1 MRAKAVLGAALA
13 AMLILAA
20 VPQAWAVVEMPDKHS
35 LENKL
40 LKKYGI
46 ISESDNIDYW
56 APSDAINTVRKLYDI
71 LESKPPESL
80 TKEEAYLLETH
91 YAAINDLEKTE
102 YYFNLIMQKDP
113 NYVPAY
119 ITLARETDDDAK
131 ALKLLLKTL
140 EINPDG
146 IVMEAY
152 GTRKETQN
160 LWRSIGYGLGELREP
175 YGYDIPQELIDWFVD
190 GAAVMA
196 EHGEIKTKEDLERIG
211 FYEKRDEVL
220 RALEK
225 KPLGLRIA
233 EALPV
238 GGATKG
244 VLGEILVLHG
254 IKIAVGLATLLFF
267 VWFALAM
274 RRADEGV
281 AS

>member
-13 AMLILAA
+13 VMLVLA
-20 VPQAWAVVEMPDKHS
+20 VLPQAWAVVVIDDSSLIDK
-35 LENKL
+35 LAEKYDVPRNKWGAVRTDILAEKL
-40 LKKYGI
+40 L
-46 ISESDNIDYW
+46 
-56 APSDAINTVRKLYDI
+56 AIPENQLTVEELY
-71 LESKPPESL
+71 
-80 TKEEAYLLETH
+80 YLETY
-91 YAAINDLEKTE
+91 YAAFDDLEKTE
-102 YYFNLIMQKDP
+102 YYFNLIMRKDP

-119 ITLARETDDDAK
+119 ITLAREKAGVE
-131 ALKLLLKTL
+131 ALKLDLKTL

-146 IVMEAY
+146 LIVEYY
-152 GTRKETQN
+152 GTRKETEN
-160 LWRSIGYGLGELREP
+160 LWKSIGYDLGILREP

-254 IKIAVGLATLLFF
+254 IKIAVGLVTLLFF

>member
-1 MRAKAVLGAALA
+1 MRAKTIIGVALAVMLVLAVL
-13 AMLILAA
+13 
-20 VPQAWAVVEMPDKHS
+20 PQAWAVVEMP
-35 LENKL
+35 EYGL
-40 LKKYGI
+40 LAGELLVKYGKLQYPEEI
-46 ISESDNIDYW
+46 DKIDYVKR
-56 APSDAINTVRKLYDI
+56 TKLYNW
-71 LESKPPESL
+71 LFETLTSKPAEEL
-80 TKEEAYLLETH
+80 TVEEAYWLEMDF
-91 YAAINDLEKTE
+91 AAQDDLEKTE

-119 ITLARETDDDAK
+119 ITLVRETDDDAK

-146 IVMEAY
+146 LIVEYY

-160 LWRSIGYGLGELREP
+160 LWKSIGYGLGELREP

-196 EHGEIKTKEDLERIG
+196 EHGEIKTKDDLERIG

-244 VLGEILVLHG
+244 VLGEILVLYG
-254 IKIAVGLATLLFF
+254 TKIAI
-267 VWFALAM
+267 ALAVLLIFAWM
-274 RRADEGV
+274 AISFRRADKRA